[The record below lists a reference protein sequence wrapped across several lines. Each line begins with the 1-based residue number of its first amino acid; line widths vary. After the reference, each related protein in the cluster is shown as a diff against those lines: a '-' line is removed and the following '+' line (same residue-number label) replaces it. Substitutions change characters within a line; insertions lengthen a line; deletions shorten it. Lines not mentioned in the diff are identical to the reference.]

1 MSAAR
6 VTVAMLEEDGEQLY
20 WIQSMV
26 SGLDGDCA
34 APDAFCTALVREFP
48 NYSSIRIC
56 RN

>member
-1 MSAAR
+1 MSAAL

-48 NYSSIRIC
+48 N
-56 RN
+56 